1 MLLVE
6 RGPGDTGDANECTEI
21 SEGGGESEVYAFGK
35 IGNVK
40 GGRWLKGHTSNLKLS
55 NPPAEE
61 NAVSKRPTT
70 TPDETPAEETVKRP
84 ASYTPKKGR
93 PTPTRAEQEAARKRP
108 LADNSKEAK
117 QRRKEEMRE
126 ARMAANAGYQRG
138 DEKYLPPR
146 DKGPQRRWVRDFVD
160 SKRRVEATMMYAA
173 IPVLIGTYTGIPRV
187 QEISMLV
194 FFALAA
200 ATILS
205 AILLSNRVKKL
216 ARAKWGDETQKGLGL
231 YAALRA
237 IQPRRLRAPRPQIA
251 IGAEVQ

>member
-1 MLLVE
+1 M
-6 RGPGDTGDANECTEI
+6 
-21 SEGGGESEVYAFGK
+21 
-35 IGNVK
+35 
-40 GGRWLKGHTSNLKLS
+40 
-55 NPPAEE
+55 
-61 NAVSKRPTT
+61 SKRPTS
-70 TPDETPAEETVKRP
+70 PSDETPAEEVVKRP

-117 QRRKEEMRE
+117 DRRKAEMRE

-138 DEKYLPPR
+138 EEKYLPPR

-160 SKRRVEATMMYAA
+160 SKRRVEATLMYAA

-187 QEISMLV
+187 QEISMLL

-205 AILLSNRVKKL
+205 AIMLSGRVKKL

-237 IQPRRLRAPRPQIA
+237 IQPRRLRAPRPQIEL
-251 IGAEVQ
+251 GADVK